1 MEKHELVVVY
11 TTQGALRAEI
21 VKGRLESAGI
31 PAMVKS
37 EAQSVIPMIVDGI
50 GKAQV
55 LVPQEFEEQAR
66 AMLKEAESD

>member
-1 MEKHELVVVY
+1 MSKNDLVVVY

-55 LVPQEFEEQAR
+55 LVPKEFEQKAR
-66 AMLKEAESD
+66 EVLATEIE